1 MISQIARYFRNGVG
15 VVITIWLIVFMYSHW
30 SVFSVAQNIS
40 STHLILIG
48 IGVIFTW
55 IINSIQILLLFRAQ
69 KIKIG
74 FIENL
79 IVQTMTILCNYLP
92 MRIGTILRFR
102 YFKTVHGLEYSRF
115 GGIMAARAL
124 ILLIASIF
132 ITFLAML
139 IGQFIDNYYQ
149 FIMIIISIL
158 IVLLLIMFYRYNV
171 SFTIG
176 NKMVRQL
183 LCAFYSALQSIR
195 NSPSLSF
202 ALFLLV
208 LIQVS
213 LLACRL
219 YFCFAAMGI
228 DISLSSL
235 FVIAPAGIVLS
246 FVTISPGNFGVRE
259 WVMGVVTAATGYNFE
274 LAIFA
279 GMIDRLVLTALTF
292 IFGSMSY
299 GYVWRKTG
307 VICDTH

>member
-1 MISQIARYFRNGVG
+1 MISPIARYFRNGVG
-15 VVITIWLIVFMYSHW
+15 VVITIWLMVFMYSHW
-30 SVFSVAQNIS
+30 SVFSVTQNIS

-69 KIKIG
+69 KIQIG

-132 ITFLAML
+132 ITVVAML
-139 IGQFIDNYYQ
+139 IGQFIDKYYQ
-149 FIMIIISIL
+149 FVIIISTL
-158 IVLLLIMFYRYNV
+158 IVLLLVTYYRYNV

-176 NKMVRQL
+176 NKVIRQL

-208 LIQVS
+208 LIQIS

-219 YFCFAAMGI
+219 YFCFVAMGV

-235 FVIAPAGIVLS
+235 FVVAPAGIVLS

-279 GMIDRLVLTALTF
+279 GMIDRLVLTVLTF

-307 VICDTH
+307 VIRDTH